1 MNRLTPGEEKI
12 MLVLWKLKKAM
23 VKDILPELEDKT
35 VSHNTVSTVVRTLE
49 QKKFI
54 KHRGYN
60 RKYIYYPKISRE
72 SYREY
77 LTKYLLKNYYEDKQ
91 SFIAVVEHN

>member
-54 KHRGYN
+54 KHYHKISHN
-60 RKYIYYPKISRE
+60 KIFLIKYIQNLKI
-72 SYREY
+72 
-77 LTKYLLKNYYEDKQ
+77 L
-91 SFIAVVEHN
+91 